1 MPEARVL
8 TPRGKQ
14 RRRQLMD
21 FAAHRFAEQGFHP
34 TSVAEIVSGLGVGK
48 GVFYWY
54 FASKDDLLHAILRDG
69 QHDLRR
75 TQQAAI
81 GDETDP
87 LKRLEAGLRASMIWF
102 DEHRH
107 LVNLTQF
114 AATEETFAPALQRG
128 QEVAIADTVKH
139 IRDGIAS
146 GAIRDVEP
154 EILAH
159 AVLGVTGHLA
169 RELVHRR
176 GEPADDVAEAAI
188 AFCLTGLR
196 G

>member
-1 MPEARVL
+1 
-8 TPRGKQ
+8 
-14 RRRQLMD
+14 MD